1 MTSNLKANVTVT
13 QAPKIFEP
21 LMKNKGKFVHRL
33 PDYAISTLEASSE
46 FESLSIQTNVD
57 LSTLQVN
64 THPLEAGAKSHRD
77 KADIF
82 AKLKANQLVLTNL
95 PIDLAST

>member
-13 QAPKIFEP
+13 HAPKTFEP

-33 PDYAISTLEASSE
+33 PDYAVSTLEASSE

-57 LSTLQVN
+57 LSNLQVN
-64 THPLEAGAKSHRD
+64 THPLEAGAKSHRE
-77 KADIF
+77 KADVF